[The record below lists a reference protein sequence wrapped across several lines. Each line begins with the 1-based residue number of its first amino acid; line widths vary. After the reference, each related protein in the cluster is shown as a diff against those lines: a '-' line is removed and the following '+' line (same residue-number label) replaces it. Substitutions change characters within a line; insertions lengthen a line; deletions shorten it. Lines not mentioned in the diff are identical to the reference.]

1 MLLLHD
7 YVKNYGSEDQ
17 IIFNYNQTID
27 KISHWN
33 LKPRTI
39 NITTKHYY
47 KNVASWFSW
56 KKKAL
61 FKFVSGFSFCLL
73 DFNV

>member
-33 LKPRTI
+33 LKPGTI

-47 KNVASWFSW
+47 KNIASWFSW
-56 KKKAL
+56 KKKRFVQIRFGVFFL
-61 FKFVSGFSFCLL
+61 FTGL
-73 DFNV
+73 

>member
-7 YVKNYGSEDQ
+7 YVKNYGSEGQ

-27 KISHWN
+27 KISHRN
-33 LKPRTI
+33 LKPITI

-47 KNVASWFSW
+47 KNIASCFS
-56 KKKAL
+56 
-61 FKFVSGFSFCLL
+61 
-73 DFNV
+73 